1 MTSIQKLQRLFENA
15 RVITKGDEQ
24 NRTLSISTETEFD
37 IFGLFRPNECD
48 LSRILSMLLD
58 PHGTHR
64 QKELF
69 LRAFI
74 ELVHRQRGLLPSP
87 DWFDVSKWRGY
98 GLESPTAAGRRLDV
112 VLQFSGG
119 LVGIENKPW
128 ASDQNSQ
135 LSDYADHLESASPG
149 RWLLVYLCNWE
160 PSQATLLP
168 DRMRQLRAEG
178 RLVQISFRLLAAWIN
193 ECTAACPSPRVRSF
207 LSDFARYVNKE
218 INGENMHSFDERIA
232 ELASSP
238 ENLETAF
245 AIAGAVN
252 HLHSKWLSQLRTDLE
267 NLARHQHWRLDW
279 SMNAW
284 ESKGSYFSVS
294 TPVKGRVRTL
304 CFEWEP
310 GLRHLSWGLYGESS
324 TAQDD
329 YDRLQNTFSGSAKT
343 DRSWPWWQD
352 GSSGLQPFGM
362 PEDWSS
368 FAEAWTFIKNGDFA
382 REIITLSKLA
392 FESLEDKNDR

>member
-1 MTSIQKLQRLFENA
+1 MTIIPNVERLLRSTGAVIKDEAQNA
-15 RVITKGDEQ
+15 TR
-24 NRTLSISTETEFD
+24 STNTEIEFD
-37 IFGLFRPNECD
+37 VFSLFRPNECD
-48 LSRILSMLLD
+48 LSRILGMLLD
-58 PHGTHR
+58 PHGNHH

-69 LRAFI
+69 LRAFV
-74 ELVHRQRGLLPSP
+74 ELVQRQSAPVPSLE
-87 DWFDVSKWRGY
+87 WFDVSKWRGY
-98 GLESPTAAGRRLDV
+98 ELESPTVAGRRLDV
-112 VLQFSGG
+112 VLQFGGG

-128 ASDQNSQ
+128 ASDQNAQ

-168 DRMRQLRAEG
+168 DRMRQFRAEG

-193 ECTAACPSPRVRSF
+193 ECTAACSSPRVRSF
-207 LSDFARYVNKE
+207 LSDFAKYVNKE

-238 ENLETAF
+238 ENLEVAF

-252 HLHSKWLSQLRTDLE
+252 HLRRKWLSQLRTDLE
-267 NLARHQHWRLDW
+267 NLARLQHWRLDW

-294 TPVKGRVRTL
+294 TPVKGKVRTL

-329 YDRLQNTFSGSAKT
+329 YDRLLNTFPGIAKT

-352 GSSGLQPFGM
+352 GSSGLQPLGM

-368 FAEAWTFIKNGDFA
+368 SAEAWTFIKNGDFA
-382 REIITLSKLA
+382 REIINLSKLA
-392 FESLEDKNDR
+392 FESLEDKDD